1 MMNKKHYQ
9 PISNEE
15 ILETFFWFKTT
26 GVYYAN
32 ESNQYSP
39 IFVLGTKEMLE
50 RYLTQES
57 WNETLISLI
66 KKIYN
71 KNDIQLLNHN
81 LNVFVN
87 KKHLSLFNILE
98 DYVPFSSLDKE
109 LGGTYNNKI
118 KLNILVD
125 EEISESDDF
134 IYVAQG
140 DNKIACIKIK
150 TYIQ

>member
-1 MMNKKHYQ
+1 MMNNKHYQ
-9 PISNEE
+9 LITNEE
-15 ILETFFWFKTT
+15 TLEAFFWFKTK
-26 GVYYAN
+26 GVYFSDD
-32 ESNQYSP
+32 SNQHNP
-39 IFVLGTKEMLE
+39 IFVLGTKEILE

-66 KKIYN
+66 KKIYI

-98 DYVPFSSLDKE
+98 DYVPFNSFDKE

-118 KLNILVD
+118 KLNIILKV
-125 EEISESDDF
+125 F
-134 IYVAQG
+134 
-140 DNKIACIKIK
+140 
-150 TYIQ
+150 